1 MDLPRWVCTSK
12 WLVKN
17 REQDYNPINIMG
29 LFIYIYTILLLLLS
43 LSLLSLSLLSLL
55 LLLLFIYIY
64 MLYPLKVD
72 DLGYPAKLVYKWLN

>member
-1 MDLPRWVCTSK
+1 M
-12 WLVKN
+12 KN
-17 REQDYNPINIMG
+17 REHDYNPIIIMG
-29 LFIYIYTILLLLLS
+29 LFIYIYTILLLLS
-43 LSLLSLSLLSLL
+43 LSLLSLSLLSL